1 MYQRRFKKAKHHTS
15 IFLALVLAAMS
26 LTGCSNADATETIQ
40 TAQNA
45 DEAKDNSTAALNENT
60 DASQTTKDN
69 ADTVST
75 TETEKNT
82 NDTINNTANGKGD
95 DGSIRETLTAL
106 ELSKLMGNGINLGNT
121 LEAYGHI
128 ELGITAD
135 ISAYE
140 TKWGQPVTT
149 EEMLAGMKASGFDSI
164 RIPIAWT
171 NVMDFENGDYTIGSS
186 YLDRV
191 DELITYARNHDMYV
205 IINDHWDGSWWGM
218 FGSATESTREEAFTM
233 YTSMWTQIANR
244 YKDYSDYLIFESGN
258 EELGSRLNDIDICKD
273 SGSLSEDE
281 CYEMTNRIN
290 QTFVDTIRATG
301 GNNEQRFL
309 LIAGYNTDIEKTCD
323 NRFEMPSDNAKSKLL
338 VSVHY
343 YTPWNYCGTD
353 SGSQWGTIGDYEEQ
367 NNLFQQMT
375 KFTEQGYGV
384 IIGEYAVITKSD
396 GSLKGNT
403 KEYTENLLDNCD
415 KYNYVPMLWDT
426 SSFYLRSE
434 LKFVDEDLLALYQE
448 RRASAQADMDD
459 AEIIAAATKR
469 MENALAAAP
478 AVFDSNINVEDLDG
492 AIAWIM
498 YNSRDWSIAYS
509 SGDTYKPDDKAAG
522 LVATDAVIDGEGTY
536 TIGLDF
542 TGTEAG
548 FANGTAFSAIG
559 ISNAEVLYPNC
570 VIDIKEVLVNGKAYE
585 LTAKPYTTSDNGICT
600 RMNLYNEWVSTLPE
614 SARTADGNT
623 TDAAATVVNNEDLT
637 HIETLEIT
645 FDFIVP

>member
-1 MYQRRFKKAKHHTS
+1 MYQRQFKKAQRNTS
-15 IFLALVLAAMS
+15 IFLALLLAAGS
-26 LTGCSNADATETIQ
+26 LTGCSKTDSDTVQTSQNGSET
-40 TAQNA
+40 
-45 DEAKDNSTAALNENT
+45 KENT
-60 DASQTTKDN
+60 DNSSA
-69 ADTVST
+69 
-75 TETEKNT
+75 EEKNM
-82 NDTINNTANGKGD
+82 DNNTDNTTDSTIKSD
-95 DGSIRETLTAL
+95 NGSIREALTAL

-121 LEAYGHI
+121 MEAYGHI
-128 ELGITAD
+128 DLGITAD
-135 ISAYE
+135 ISDYE
-140 TKWGQPVTT
+140 THWGQPVTT
-149 EEMLAGMKASGFDSI
+149 EEMFAGMKASGFDSI

-171 NVMDFENGDYTIGSS
+171 NVMDFENGNYTIGNA

-191 DELITYARNHDMYV
+191 DELITYARNNDMYV

-258 EELGSRLNDIDICKD
+258 EELGSRLNDIDVCKD

-323 NRFEMPSDNAKSKLL
+323 NRFQMPSDNAKSKLL

-353 SGSQWGTIGDYEEQ
+353 SGNQWGTIGDYEEQ

-384 IIGEYAVITKSD
+384 IIGEYAVIAKSD

-426 SSFYLRSE
+426 SNFYIRSE

-448 RRASAQADMDD
+448 RRASAQTDMDD
-459 AEIIAAATKR
+459 AEIATAATKR
-469 MENALAAAP
+469 MEDALAAAP
-478 AVFDSNINVEDLDG
+478 VVFDSNINIEDLDG
-492 AIAWIM
+492 SVAWIM

-509 SGDTYKPDDKAAG
+509 SGDTYKPDDKAEG
-522 LVATDAVIDGEGTY
+522 LIATDAVIDGEGTY

-570 VIDIKEVLVNGKAYE
+570 IIDIKEVVVNGETYE

-623 TDAAATVVNNEDLT
+623 TDAAATVVDNEDLT
-637 HIETLEIT
+637 HIETIEIT